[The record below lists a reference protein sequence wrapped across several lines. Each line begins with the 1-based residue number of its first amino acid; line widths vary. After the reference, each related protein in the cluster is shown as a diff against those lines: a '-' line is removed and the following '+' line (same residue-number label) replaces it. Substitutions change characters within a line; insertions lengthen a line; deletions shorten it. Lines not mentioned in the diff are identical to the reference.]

1 MKPRNKEICFWTV
14 SVRRFVM
21 IAEMNKKIISISSKR
36 QLTIPGAFFAKLG
49 FEDKAEC
56 IIRDNELVIR
66 PARIDSNGE
75 FAEEIL
81 SDLIKEGYSGQALL
95 KEFKNRQ
102 AKVRPAVKKMLDDG
116 FDWAVY
122 SDDVIHPNTWGHRF
136 IADCVINALKEA
148 RNRKKEETL
157 RIAYQ
162 LMDKLASTFNCPS
175 NWQDIG
181 ENMAD
186 SFSGVDWI
194 EENCKL
200 YDFR

>member
-102 AKVRPAVKKMLDDG
+102 AKVRPAVKKMLDDAHKMATG
-116 FDWAVY
+116 ELESMSY
-122 SDDVIHPNTWGHRF
+122 DDVFG
-136 IADCVINALKEA
+136 
-148 RNRKKEETL
+148 EE
-157 RIAYQ
+157 
-162 LMDKLASTFNCPS
+162 
-175 NWQDIG
+175 
-181 ENMAD
+181 E
-186 SFSGVDWI
+186 
-194 EENCKL
+194 
-200 YDFR
+200 